1 MGFKGTEQVKT
12 KGKRLFFRV
21 FFSRSMLTI
30 LLLLVQI
37 GILIS
42 IYLRMNHYLE
52 YFMTAFTLLSVAL
65 IIYIINCDNRP
76 EFKLAWMLPVCM
88 LPIFGVL
95 FYIMVKINPGSYG
108 LKKNIK
114 RRRLEAEPYLR
125 QDREIFKDIQDES
138 EQLAGLA
145 HYFEH
150 TACAPVFTNTD
161 VEYYP
166 DGLPYFEAVKQELRK
181 AQHFIFI
188 EYFIIEE
195 GIMWN
200 TILGILKEKV
210 KAGVEVR
217 VLYDGTCS
225 VAALPYGYYKKL
237 EKQGILCKEYA
248 PIRPMLSTYQN
259 FRDHRKLLIVDGKTG
274 FTGGINLAD
283 EYINKRKLYG
293 YWKDTGVKLFGD
305 AVRSMTVFFLQMWY
319 AETNQDGEYAK
330 YLGEKNFRQP
340 LQTDGFVVPYTDDPV
355 NSEDVAEDVYRN
367 ILNCARRY
375 VYIMTPY
382 LILDHEMLSAICF
395 ASKRGIDVRI
405 VLPHIPDKKIPFYI
419 AKTYYQTLS
428 QAGVKLYEFLP
439 GFVHAKVFLSDD
451 KEAIVGSINL
461 DYRSL
466 YHHFETAVFIYKNP
480 VIDTIKQDFNE
491 TFEKSLFIN
500 NDELK
505 RIPII
510 QRIIGRLFRIFSAL
524 L

>member
-1 MGFKGTEQVKT
+1 MGFKGTEKVKT

-21 FFSRSMLTI
+21 VFSRSMLTI

-37 GILIS
+37 AILIS

-52 YFMTAFTLLSVAL
+52 YFMTAFTLMSVVL

-95 FYIMVKINPGSYG
+95 FYIMVKINPGAYG
-108 LKKNIK
+108 LKKNIA
-114 RRRLEAEPYLR
+114 RRRQEAESFLR
-125 QDREIFKDIQDES
+125 QDQELVKEIGKES
-138 EQLAGLA
+138 EQLAGLSY
-145 HYFEH
+145 YFEH
-150 TACAPVFTNTD
+150 TAHAPIFSNTD
-161 VEYYP
+161 VAYYP
-166 DGLPYFEAVKQELRK
+166 NGQPYYEAVKQELRK
-181 AQHFIFI
+181 AQEYIFI

-237 EKQGILCKEYA
+237 EKHGIQCKEYA
-248 PIRPMLSTYQN
+248 PIKPMLSTYQN
-259 FRDHRKLLIVDGKTG
+259 FRDHRKLLIIDGKTG

-283 EYINKRKLYG
+283 EYINKRELYG
-293 YWKDTGVKLFGD
+293 YWKDTGVKLYGD
-305 AVRSMTVFFLQMWY
+305 GVRSMTVYFLQMWY
-319 AETNQDGEYAK
+319 AETNRDGEYAN
-330 YLGEKNFRQP
+330 YLRTKRFREP
-340 LQTDGFVVPYTDDPV
+340 LPTDGYVVPYTDDPV
-355 NSEDVAEDVYRN
+355 NAEDVAEDVYRN

-405 VLPHIPDKKIPFYI
+405 ILPHIPDKKIPFYI
-419 AKTYYQTLS
+419 AKTYYQTLT
-428 QAGVKLYEFLP
+428 QAGVKIYEYLP

-480 VIDTIKQDFNE
+480 VLENIKQDFMD
-491 TFEKSLFIN
+491 TIDKSLMIN

-505 RIPII
+505 RIPIP
-510 QRIIGRLFRIFSAL
+510 QRILGRLFRIFSAL